1 MSYCLLPY
9 SCVKTCDH
17 LAEEEG
23 AALLRFCLHCGLCTV
38 CLVLFAFPF
47 GVIVRL
53 CSVIVVLPAHLLYQF
68 ASRGI

>member
-1 MSYCLLPY
+1 MSYCSLLH
-9 SCVKTCDH
+9 SCVKPCDH
-17 LAEEEG
+17 LVEEKVT
-23 AALLRFCLHCGLCTV
+23 ALLCFSLHCGLCTV

-53 CSVIVVLPAHLLYQF
+53 CSVIVVLPAYLLYQF